1 MIFFTRKLIKPGD
14 LNPRGTLFGG
24 QVLKWIDEEVA
35 IYATCQ
41 LGTPNLVTKL
51 ISEINF
57 ISPSF
62 LGDVIEIGVE
72 ATKFGK
78 TSLTMKCV
86 VRNKNTEAIVVS
98 IDNLVFVSV
107 DENGKPTPHNKTDIR
122 LL

>member
-78 TSLTMKCV
+78 TSNHEMCC
-86 VRNKNTEAIVVS
+86 S
-98 IDNLVFVSV
+98 
-107 DENGKPTPHNKTDIR
+107 
-122 LL
+122 